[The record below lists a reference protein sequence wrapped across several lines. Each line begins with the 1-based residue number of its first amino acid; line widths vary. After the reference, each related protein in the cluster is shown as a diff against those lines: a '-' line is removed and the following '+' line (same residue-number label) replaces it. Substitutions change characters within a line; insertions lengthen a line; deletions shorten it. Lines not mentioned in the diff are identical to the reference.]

1 MLLPENT
8 KQTVLI
14 TGANSGIGLATTLA
28 VAKRG
33 FRSVGSVRS
42 AAKAKQVKEAAARA
56 DVKVETVILDV
67 TDADRAA
74 EVVAELRPWGLVNNA
89 GYGMTGAIE
98 DVDDDEARQILE
110 TMVLAPMRLC
120 RLALPHLRE
129 QKGRVVNMSS
139 ILGLV
144 TGPLM
149 GWYSGAKHALEALTD
164 ALRVELAPDGVR
176 VVLVEPGGIST
187 NIWEDLA
194 ADVEHRKGS
203 RFEAAYQRTLTGTK
217 ATAPLMGKPE
227 QVAGAVVRALTA
239 RVVQDRYLV
248 GLDAQ
253 ALAFMTP
260 FTPTPLRDAAARMGL
275 GR

>member
-1 MLLPENT
+1 MPDNT
-8 KQTVLI
+8 KLTVLI
-14 TGANSGIGLATTLA
+14 TGANSGIGLATTLT

-33 FRSVGSVRS
+33 FRTVGSVRS
-42 AAKAKQVKEAAARA
+42 AAKAKEVKAAADRA
-56 DVKVETVILDV
+56 GVKVETVILDV
-67 TDADRAA
+67 TDAERAA
-74 EVVAELRPWGLVNNA
+74 AVIAELRPWGLVNNA

-98 DVDDDEARQILE
+98 DVDDDEARRILE

-149 GWYSGAKHALEALTD
+149 GWYAGAKHALEALTD
-164 ALRVELAPDGVR
+164 ALRVELASDGVR

-194 ADVEHRKGS
+194 ADVEHRRGS
-203 RFEAAYQRTLTGTK
+203 RFEAAYQRALTGTK
-217 ATAPLMGKPE
+217 ATAPLMGKPD
-227 QVAGAVVRALTA
+227 QVATVVVRALTS

-253 ALAFMTP
+253 ALAWMIR
-260 FTPTPLRDAAARMGL
+260 FTPNPLRDAAARMGL
-275 GR
+275 GL